1 MFLYYCVSVK
11 HIMLCNNPC
20 SSPSRFSVSRVVDF
34 RIVNRYCWLW
44 KFLNMANQ
52 GRKFSIFRG
61 NHEKIDIRI
70 GISLFHKA
78 YDHQIWQ
85 SSTSIGTDSNKTNQ
99 TGADDAKSG
108 DKRKTLYFHY
118 QRAYGHQTW
127 QKGKLPWWAF
137 THKFKW
143 TLIAWSC
150 KIMW

>member
-1 MFLYYCVSVK
+1 MFLHYCVSVK

-20 SSPSRFSVSRVVDF
+20 STPSRFSVSRVVDF

-85 SSTSIGTDSNKTNQ
+85 SSTSIRTDSNKTNQ
-99 TGADDAKSG
+99 TRRWW
-108 DKRKTLYFHY
+108 RKI
-118 QRAYGHQTW
+118 RWQT
-127 QKGKLPWWAF
+127 KNIIFPLPEGLWPPNLAER
-137 THKFKW
+137 
-143 TLIAWSC
+143 
-150 KIMW
+150 

>member
-1 MFLYYCVSVK
+1 MFLHYCVSVK

-85 SSTSIGTDSNKTNQ
+85 SSTSIRTDSNKTNQ
-99 TGADDAKSG
+99 TRRWW
-108 DKRKTLYFHY
+108 RKI
-118 QRAYGHQTW
+118 RWQT
-127 QKGKLPWWAF
+127 KNIIFPLPEGLWPPNLAER
-137 THKFKW
+137 
-143 TLIAWSC
+143 
-150 KIMW
+150 

>member
-1 MFLYYCVSVK
+1 MFLHYCVSVK

-44 KFLNMANQ
+44 KFLSMANQ

-85 SSTSIGTDSNKTNQ
+85 SSTSIRTDSNKTNQ
-99 TGADDAKSG
+99 TRRWW
-108 DKRKTLYFHY
+108 RKI
-118 QRAYGHQTW
+118 RWQT
-127 QKGKLPWWAF
+127 KNIIFPLPEGLWPPNLAER
-137 THKFKW
+137 
-143 TLIAWSC
+143 
-150 KIMW
+150 

>member
-1 MFLYYCVSVK
+1 MFLHYCVSVK

-52 GRKFSIFRG
+52 GRKFSNFRG

-85 SSTSIGTDSNKTNQ
+85 SSTSIRTDSNKTNQ
-99 TGADDAKSG
+99 TRRWW
-108 DKRKTLYFHY
+108 RKI
-118 QRAYGHQTW
+118 RWQT
-127 QKGKLPWWAF
+127 KNIIFPLPEGLWPPNLAER
-137 THKFKW
+137 
-143 TLIAWSC
+143 
-150 KIMW
+150 

>member
-1 MFLYYCVSVK
+1 MFLHYCVSVK

-85 SSTSIGTDSNKTNQ
+85 SSTSIRTDSNKTNQ
-99 TGADDAKSG
+99 TRRWW
-108 DKRKTLYFHY
+108 RKI
-118 QRAYGHQTW
+118 RWQT
-127 QKGKLPWWAF
+127 KNIILPLPEGLWPPNLAER
-137 THKFKW
+137 
-143 TLIAWSC
+143 
-150 KIMW
+150 

>member
-1 MFLYYCVSVK
+1 MFLHYCVSVK

-85 SSTSIGTDSNKTNQ
+85 SSTSIRTGSNKTNQ
-99 TGADDAKSG
+99 TRRWW
-108 DKRKTLYFHY
+108 RKI
-118 QRAYGHQTW
+118 RWQT
-127 QKGKLPWWAF
+127 KNIIFPLPEGLWPPNLAER
-137 THKFKW
+137 
-143 TLIAWSC
+143 
-150 KIMW
+150 

>member
-1 MFLYYCVSVK
+1 MFLHYCVSVK

-85 SSTSIGTDSNKTNQ
+85 SSTSIRTDSNKTNQ
-99 TGADDAKSG
+99 TRGWW
-108 DKRKTLYFHY
+108 RKI
-118 QRAYGHQTW
+118 RWQT
-127 QKGKLPWWAF
+127 KNIIFPLPEGLWPPNLAER
-137 THKFKW
+137 
-143 TLIAWSC
+143 
-150 KIMW
+150 

>member
-1 MFLYYCVSVK
+1 MFLHYSVSVK

-85 SSTSIGTDSNKTNQ
+85 SSTSIRTDSNKTNQ
-99 TGADDAKSG
+99 TRRWW
-108 DKRKTLYFHY
+108 RKI
-118 QRAYGHQTW
+118 RWQT
-127 QKGKLPWWAF
+127 KNIIFPLPEGLWPPNLAER
-137 THKFKW
+137 
-143 TLIAWSC
+143 
-150 KIMW
+150 